1 MKNLMDTRTKNKLQL
16 TYYIF
21 QGIALAI
28 ILEILP
34 KGNGDLLNF
43 LIILSVSVSLS
54 LIFYLIRKVFK
65 L

>member
-1 MKNLMDTRTKNKLQL
+1 VKNLMDTRTKNKLQL